1 MPEDSAEKN
10 ADLIVEVDDQGVML
24 ASFNRPEQ
32 MNALSGS
39 MRGALRDAIRQAS
52 ADDAVRALVLTGT
65 GRAFC
70 AGAEVS
76 ASSTPAGGSSET
88 PSRHA
93 RLDHRGSSGVM
104 VEEFAACDVPVI
116 AAINGPAVG
125 AGFGIAC
132 CCDIRIMAES
142 ARIGSIF
149 IRRGLAADYGA
160 SYWLPRIVGTARAYE
175 VFFDGNPMPAGRAL
189 EIGLVHR
196 VVNDEALLD
205 ETLEYARD
213 IAAGPPLA
221 YTYIRRLIQRA
232 GEMPLHDFVEL
243 EWSYQTNLLRT
254 GDATEGFRSFL
265 ERRPPAF
272 TGE

>member
-1 MPEDSAEKN
+1 MPEDSVEKN
-10 ADLIVEVDDQGVML
+10 AEVIGEVDERGVML
-24 ASFNRPEQ
+24 ASFNRAER
-32 MNALSGS
+32 MSALSTS
-39 MRGALRDAIRQAS
+39 MLDTLRDAIRRAS
-52 ADDAVRALVLTGT
+52 EDDAVRALVLTGI

-76 ASSTPAGGSSET
+76 AGSTPADGTSET
-88 PSRHA
+88 PGRHT
-93 RLDHRGSSGVM
+93 RLDHRGSSAVM
-104 VEEFAACDVPVI
+104 AEQFAACDVPVI

-175 VFFDGNPMPAGRAL
+175 VFFDGNPMPASRAL
-189 EIGLVHR
+189 EIGLGHR

-205 ETLEYARD
+205 EALAYARE

-232 GEMPLHDFVEL
+232 GEMSLHDFVEL

-254 GDATEGFRSFL
+254 GGAAEGFRSFL
-265 ERRPPAF
+265 ERRPPVF

>member
-10 ADLIVEVDDQGVML
+10 ADLIVEVDEHGVML
-24 ASFNRPEQ
+24 ASLNRPEQ

-39 MRGALRDAIRQAS
+39 MLGALRDAIRRAS
-52 ADDAVRALVLTGT
+52 DDDAVKALVLTGV

-76 ASSTPAGGSSET
+76 AGSTPAGGTSET

-104 VEEFAACDVPVI
+104 AEQFAACDVPVI

-175 VFFDGNPMPAGRAL
+175 VFFDGNPMPASRAL

-196 VVNDEALLD
+196 VVNDETLLD
-205 ETLEYARD
+205 EALAYARE

-243 EWSYQTNLLRT
+243 EWSYQANLLRT
-254 GDATEGFRSFL
+254 GDAAEGFRSFL
-265 ERRPPAF
+265 ERRPPVF